1 MLSLLLFRA
10 SGLTTRQQLLIINKR
25 SLKFPHHIQQS
36 IQHNILLNRHKST
49 QTHIN
54 MVQGVNIIDDVIQN
68 INPATG
74 ELLSPPVSVTT
85 STELANVVSKAN
97 ASQESWSALS
107 LDERIDIL
115 RKGLAAVEPIAKEL
129 AETITNEMGK
139 VPKEAIAEVE
149 EAIGLKD
156 EWLDLVKEANEDI
169 KLSDGESESIIVRD
183 PLGVVVVISPWNV
196 SMYAAYLMFISI
208 EYDLSQVIS
217 YVIYSFLL
225 ERSHS
230 WQFQLWHLAILLL

>member
-10 SGLTTRQQLLIINKR
+10 SGFTTRQQLLIINKSR
-25 SLKFPHHIQQS
+25 SFKFSHIQS
-36 IQHNILLNRHKST
+36 IQHKSLYRHKST

-54 MVQGVNIIDDVIQN
+54 MVQGVNIIDGVIQN

-74 ELLSPPVSVTT
+74 ELLSPSVSVTT
-85 STELANVVSKAN
+85 STELADVISTAN
-97 ASQESWSALS
+97 AAQESWGNLS

-139 VPKEAIAEVE
+139 VPKEAMAEVE

-156 EWLDLVKEANEDI
+156 VWLDLVKEANEDV

-196 SMYAAYLMFISI
+196 SMYAYLIF
-208 EYDLSQVIS
+208 
-217 YVIYSFLL
+217 IYSY
-225 ERSHS
+225 SG
-230 WQFQLWHLAILLL
+230 HLHCRL

>member
-10 SGLTTRQQLLIINKR
+10 SGFTTRQQLLIINKSR
-25 SLKFPHHIQQS
+25 SFKFSHHNIQS
-36 IQHNILLNRHKST
+36 IQHKSLYRHKST

-54 MVQGVNIIDDVIQN
+54 MVQGVNIIDGVIQN

-74 ELLSPPVSVTT
+74 ELLSPSVSVTT
-85 STELANVVSKAN
+85 STELADVISTAN
-97 ASQESWSALS
+97 AAQESWGNLS

-139 VPKEAIAEVE
+139 VPKEAMAEVE

-156 EWLDLVKEANEDI
+156 VWLDLVKEANEDV

-196 SMYAAYLMFISI
+196 SMYAYLIF
-208 EYDLSQVIS
+208 
-217 YVIYSFLL
+217 IYSY
-225 ERSHS
+225 SG
-230 WQFQLWHLAILLL
+230 HLHCRL

>member
-1 MLSLLLFRA
+1 MILLFYSILFMHSLLLFRA
-10 SGLTTRQQLLIINKR
+10 SGFTTRQQLLINKR
-25 SLKFPHHIQQS
+25 SLKFPHQIQS
-36 IQHNILLNRHKST
+36 LQHTSLYRHKST

-54 MVQGVNIIDDVIQN
+54 MVQGVNIIDGVIQN
-68 INPATG
+68 TNPATG
-74 ELLSPPVSVTT
+74 ELLSPSVSVTT
-85 STELANVVSKAN
+85 STELADVVKLAN

-129 AETITNEMGK
+129 AETITSEMGK
-139 VPKEAIAEVE
+139 VPKEAMAEVE

-196 SMYAAYLMFISI
+196 SMHAYLMFI
-208 EYDLSQVIS
+208 YS
-217 YVIYSFLL
+217 YSG
-225 ERSHS
+225 
-230 WQFQLWHLAILLL
+230 HLHCHL

>member
-1 MLSLLLFRA
+1 MILLFYSILFMHSLLLFRA
-10 SGLTTRQQLLIINKR
+10 SGFTTRQQLLINKR
-25 SLKFPHHIQQS
+25 SFKFPHHIQIQS

-54 MVQGVNIIDDVIQN
+54 MVQGVNIIDGVIQN

-74 ELLSPPVSVTT
+74 ELLSPSVSVTT
-85 STELANVVSKAN
+85 STELADVVKLAN

-196 SMYAAYLMFISI
+196 SMHAYLIFTSI
-208 EYDLSQVIS
+208 EC
-217 YVIYSFLL
+217 IYSPHLL
-225 ERSHS
+225 C
-230 WQFQLWHLAILLL
+230 HL

>member
-10 SGLTTRQQLLIINKR
+10 SGFITRQQLINKSR
-25 SLKFPHHIQQS
+25 SFKFPQQS
-36 IQHNILLNRHKST
+36 VQHTLLNRHKST

-54 MVQGVNIIDDVIQN
+54 MVQGVTIIDGVIQN
-68 INPATG
+68 TNPATG
-74 ELLSPPVSVTT
+74 ELLSPSVSVTT
-85 STELANVVSKAN
+85 STELADVISKAN
-97 ASQESWSALS
+97 ASQESWGNLS
-107 LDERIDIL
+107 LDERIDLL
-115 RKGLAAVEPIAKEL
+115 RKGLAAVEPIANEL

-196 SMYAAYLMFISI
+196 SMYAEYLMFISI
-208 EYDLSQVIS
+208 EC
-217 YVIYSFLL
+217 IYSG
-225 ERSHS
+225 
-230 WQFQLWHLAILLL
+230 HLFCCL

>member
-1 MLSLLLFRA
+1 VLTGQSLPQMILLLYSIFFMLSLLLFRA
-10 SGLTTRQQLLIINKR
+10 SGFTTRQQLINKSR
-25 SLKFPHHIQQS
+25 SFKFPHHIQS
-36 IQHNILLNRHKST
+36 LQHTLLYRHKST

-54 MVQGVNIIDDVIQN
+54 MVQGVNIIDGVIQN

-74 ELLSPPVSVTT
+74 ELLSPSVSVTT
-85 STELANVVSKAN
+85 STELADVVKLAN

-208 EYDLSQVIS
+208 EC
-217 YVIYSFLL
+217 IYSPHLL
-225 ERSHS
+225 C
-230 WQFQLWHLAILLL
+230 HL

>member
-10 SGLTTRQQLLIINKR
+10 SGFTTR
-25 SLKFPHHIQQS
+25 SFKFPHIQS
-36 IQHNILLNRHKST
+36 IQHNLLYQHKST

-54 MVQGVNIIDDVIQN
+54 MVQGVNIIDGVIQN
-68 INPATG
+68 TNPATG
-74 ELLSPPVSVTT
+74 ELISPSVSVTT
-85 STELANVVSKAN
+85 STELADVVKLAN

-129 AETITNEMGK
+129 AETITSEMGK
-139 VPKEAIAEVE
+139 VPKEAMAEVE

-196 SMYAAYLMFISI
+196 SMHAYLTLYLLNTVYS
-208 EYDLSQVIS
+208 DASPLSFVVSCWRDPIPGNT
-217 YVIYSFLL
+217 SFGIRQYCHC
-225 ERSHS
+225 EA
-230 WQFQLWHLAILLL
+230 Q